1 MSDVANLLLKISGDP
16 ADAKNALREVAAEL
30 KKFGAEEATAHI
42 GIKGYDE
49 AKLKL
54 DSLEKSLTV
63 IGKRDVTAKVKVDIE
78 DAKAKIAKL
87 RRELDLS
94 ASGGAGGLEKN
105 QLFGD
110 VDKLGRE
117 LESKLHTRF
126 ERITQDAKR
135 IFRSLHNDLGAT
147 LGAGAKALPG
157 LAASGAG
164 LAIEG
169 GGAAVKGIAGL
180 GQAAV
185 SAVGPMAA
193 ILALVLAFVPA
204 LIALTA
210 SLAGAIAGF
219 SVIAVSFVGV
229 LAPALVLVV
238 GVIKEL
244 VQSWQAVTQRQE
256 AAHAS
261 AVAVAQAQQGLH
273 AATLNLSESQRSLK
287 LTTEEAYTAWRASLM
302 AVKEDLLSVESAQ
315 LGIQGSTLAYKNS
328 LQALKEFRNSIG
340 LGAGKFDDLFKKFTN
355 VDFDPKNILKS
366 IKDAGGGEL
375 GRKQNLE
382 LQGLILAIK
391 QAKLGEAQAQESLH
405 SSSARLQKDRRV
417 EAKYLKEGIRA
428 YPAYI
433 SALRQVRTAEEGLT
447 TAQRSLAT
455 AQYNATKPINNL
467 SKEQLKLGTELRS
480 FVADLKKLFGPAT
493 KEIFKGLEAGLHS
506 ILGLVKGAGLSS
518 AFKGLGRVIGE
529 VFAGLGKMLS
539 SPEMRKNLIE
549 LVKGSSQLVKTL
561 GGPILLNFIRLF
573 TNLAL
578 AAMPAMLKIVER
590 IGAAFKRWAH
600 DSSNIDALRKKIRHI
615 IDEFEKWWKLIG
627 ALGRLISAFFRD
639 TAKQGDGLAV
649 TLTGVFEK
657 WTKFLNTKA
666 GQQQITNFFKESI
679 SFGKELIE
687 VLKTIVG
694 VAKTA
699 ISIIEPIVEAA
710 QAVGGYL
717 GEKTV
722 GKEPY
727 QSGTFQIQRKA
738 QEVSNLASVEAQL
751 KSGKGAKGPLTQAQ
765 RTNLENTKR
774 NIEAELGSGIKRQ
787 AGGLIGATWGGGD
800 RIRVLGEA
808 GEFMLRKEVVNSVG
822 RSALDRL
829 NATGVMPVKHGGGGD
844 TYIEKVVLPA
854 VPGHPTMDPRV
865 AAVKFARELSGR
877 GVGSG

>member
-1 MSDVANLLLKISGDP
+1 MVRRHRRRLES
-16 ADAKNALREVAAEL
+16 E
-30 KKFGAEEATAHI
+30 
-42 GIKGYDE
+42 GYDE

-87 RRELDLS
+87 RSELDLS
-94 ASGGAGGLEKN
+94 ASGGAGGLQKN

-126 ERITQDAKR
+126 ERITQDARRLFKN
-135 IFRSLHNDLGAT
+135 LHNDLGAT

-164 LAIEG
+164 AAIEG
-169 GGAAVKGIAGL
+169 GGAAVKGIVGL
-180 GQAAV
+180 GASAV
-185 SAVGPMAA
+185 SALGPMAA
-193 ILALVLAFVPA
+193 ILALVVAFVPA
-204 LIALTA
+204 LVALTA

-219 SVIAVSFVGV
+219 SLIAVSFVGV
-229 LAPALVLVV
+229 LAPALILVV

-244 VQSWQAVTQRQE
+244 AQSWQAVTQRQE
-256 AAHAS
+256 AAKAS
-261 AVAVAQAQQGLH
+261 ASAVAQAQQGLH
-273 AATLNLSESQRSLK
+273 AATLTLSEGQRSLK
-287 LTTEEAYTAWRASLM
+287 LTTEEAYQAWRASLM

-315 LGIQGSTLAYKNS
+315 LGIQSSTLAYKNS

-382 LQGLILAIK
+382 LQGLIIAIK

-405 SSSARLQKDRRV
+405 SSNAKLQKDRRV
-417 EAKYLKEGIRA
+417 ESKYLKEGIRA

-447 TAQRSLAT
+447 TAQRSLAS
-455 AQYNATKPINNL
+455 AQRQASKPLSNL
-467 SKEQLKLGTELRS
+467 SKEQIKLGEELRA

-518 AFKGLGRVIGE
+518 AFKSLGRVIGG

-539 SPEMRKNLIE
+539 SPEMTRNLTA
-549 LVKGSSQLVKTL
+549 LVRGSSQLVKTL

-590 IGAAFKRWAH
+590 IGGAFKRWAGE
-600 DSSNIDALRKKIRHI
+600 SSNIEGLRKKIRHI

-627 ALGRLISAFFRD
+627 ALGHLISAFFRN

-649 TLTGVFEK
+649 SLTKVFEK

-666 GQQQITNFFKESI
+666 GQQQITNFFRESI

-687 VLKTIVG
+687 ILKVIIG
-694 VAKTA
+694 AAKTA
-699 ISIIEPIVEAA
+699 ISVIKPIVEGAEAAGSFVGKGVYGGLHNEETESLEGGQKVQQEKTIRDATAQLQSNKDTHGHPLSAATRKILEEKRA
-710 QAVGGYL
+710 QAVR
-717 GEKTV
+717 E
-722 GKEPY
+722 
-727 QSGTFQIQRKA
+727 
-738 QEVSNLASVEAQL
+738 LAPSFGRHQL
-751 KSGKGAKGPLTQAQ
+751 
-765 RTNLENTKR
+765 
-774 NIEAELGSGIKRQ
+774 
-787 AGGLIGATWGGGD
+787 GGLIGSTWGGGD
-800 RIRVLGEA
+800 KIHLLGEA

-829 NATGVMPVKHGGGGD
+829 NATGIMPTKHAKGGGD

-865 AAVKFARELSGR
+865 AAVNFARELSGR